1 MQGNGNLLLVKLHCQ
16 NYINMKVLH
25 SGSLDVKSGGP
36 ALSTYLT
43 LKGLGKEG
51 IAAEMIM
58 SPLNKKGKTKMY
70 NTLYRRF
77 KTNSWTEKNTNLK
90 EILFICKVKI

>member
-1 MQGNGNLLLVKLHCQ
+1 
-16 NYINMKVLH
+16 MKVLH

-58 SPLNKKGKTKMY
+58 SPLNKKGKLIADDITIHY
-70 NTLYRRF
+70 
-77 KTNSWTEKNTNLK
+77 TEKLRDTRLGYMPQ
-90 EILFICKVKI
+90 LRHTLDQLSLYDLYHVQGLWQYL